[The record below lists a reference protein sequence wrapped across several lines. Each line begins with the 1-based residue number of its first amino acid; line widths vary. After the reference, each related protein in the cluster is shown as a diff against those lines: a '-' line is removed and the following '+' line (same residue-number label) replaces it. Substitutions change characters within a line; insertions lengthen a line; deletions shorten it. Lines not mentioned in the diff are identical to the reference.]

1 MSLFTELMFE
11 QPDLVEEWLDARNRM
26 EIRRVSAI
34 ADPALIPV
42 VLTYDDIA
50 YKNNL
55 IFSTDWLRQYW
66 VPRLKRLNAAWHT
79 RDTYCLFHSD
89 GNLWP
94 ILDDLVAADIDGL
107 NPLEVLAGM
116 TVRTV
121 RERYPKLFL
130 TGGIDV
136 SQLLTYGTP
145 QDIRATCRQAIADTR
160 GRGYFLGSSTE
171 LHWDV
176 PLENARAMYETVLHE
191 PKRVRG

>member
-1 MSLFTELMFE
+1 
-11 QPDLVEEWLDARNRM
+11 
-26 EIRRVSAI
+26 
-34 ADPALIPV
+34 
-42 VLTYDDIA
+42 
-50 YKNNL
+50 
-55 IFSTDWLRQYW
+55 
-66 VPRLKRLNAAWHT
+66 
-79 RDTYCLFHSD
+79 
-89 GNLWP
+89 
-94 ILDDLVAADIDGL
+94 
-107 NPLEVLAGM
+107 M